1 MLDSGLASKLII
13 PPKNYWNMV
22 VNNVIVVIF
31 LIYMVLLPLFVSFN
45 GILDDENFYGLF
57 VFDIIFILD
66 RCMDLFVGY
75 YQEDGQL
82 EKSLARVIK
91 TNMSMKVLFEISMT
105 FGPFLIGTS
114 NIDAMLFILF
124 KMPRWL
130 RLFELE

>member
-75 YQEDGQL
+75 YQEDG
-82 EKSLARVIK
+82 
-91 TNMSMKVLFEISMT
+91 
-105 FGPFLIGTS
+105 
-114 NIDAMLFILF
+114 
-124 KMPRWL
+124 
-130 RLFELE
+130 